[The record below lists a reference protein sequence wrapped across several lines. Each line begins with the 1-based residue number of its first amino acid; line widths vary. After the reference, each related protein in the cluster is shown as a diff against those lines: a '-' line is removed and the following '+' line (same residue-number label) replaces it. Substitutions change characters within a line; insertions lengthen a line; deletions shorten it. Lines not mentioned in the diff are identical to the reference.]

1 MPCVGAYN
9 RWVIDFCSGSNGRL
23 VPIAH
28 CFLGDPKVAAED
40 LTAAVKAGA
49 KGAMIVTFNIRRLP
63 LGDTEW
69 DPFYAAAQDLDVPIC
84 IHVSGELREYRPFTR
99 IQPKILHDGGQFL
112 MSVLGGRVAMEIALV
127 DMFQY
132 GLFERFPRLRVGFFE
147 GGAGWVPSLL
157 DKMEAVFDTQVGERS
172 IKRTAR
178 PKETFA
184 QQCFV
189 SGDPDE
195 TGWAKNN
202 RRLRPQSIRLGVGFS
217 ASRPP
222 RKLHGASCSPR
233 REPPHTGSPQRPVR
247 GCFGPVFRAGLR
259 TSTARI
265 RRQTAALADFC
276 QKNALSLGIVI
287 LLRNFMAKRSFPTD
301 GPLRLYY
308 HHTSSASMR
317 VTLYLRCRGVP
328 SSQVTLV
335 STGFGTDERGIPVYT
350 MPENDPE
357 TERLG
362 TTDLKA
368 FNPEGA
374 RTRPVAAGR
383 KKDDAIGSD
392 HRTDRRLVRP

>member
-1 MPCVGAYN
+1 MTLTATELYTGSYGIMDTDGHIIEPADLWTGDLMEAKYKERGLRFGRTAEGLHLQLDGKFLRGNDLKSIQSIMGMGRTLAEMEGLKMEWPGDADPAGYDPTARLARADAEGLEYTAIFTSLGLVWNTHITDIALAHAMCRAYN

-28 CFLGDPKVAAED
+28 CFLGDPEVAAED

-49 KGAMIVTFNIRRLP
+49 KGAMIVTFNVRRLP

-84 IHVSGELREYRPFTR
+84 IHVSGETREYRPFTR

-172 IKRTAR
+172 IKRIAR

-195 TGWAKNN
+195 TGWAKT
-202 RRLRPQSIRLGVGFS
+202 I
-217 ASRPP
+217 
-222 RKLHGASCSPR
+222 
-233 REPPHTGSPQRPVR
+233 ED
-247 GCFGPVFRAGLR
+247 FGPNQFGWASDFPHPDHPGNYMDHLAHLAGSLH
-259 TSTARI
+259 TPEARNGLLGDASV
-265 RRQTAALADFC
+265 RFFGLA
-276 QKNALSLGIVI
+276 
-287 LLRNFMAKRSFPTD
+287 
-301 GPLRLYY
+301 
-308 HHTSSASMR
+308 
-317 VTLYLRCRGVP
+317 
-328 SSQVTLV
+328 
-335 STGFGTDERGIPVYT
+335 
-350 MPENDPE
+350 
-357 TERLG
+357 
-362 TTDLKA
+362 
-368 FNPEGA
+368 
-374 RTRPVAAGR
+374 
-383 KKDDAIGSD
+383 
-392 HRTDRRLVRP
+392 

>member
-1 MPCVGAYN
+1 MTLTATELYTGNYGIMDTDGHIIEPADLWTGDLMEAKYKDRGLRFGRTAEGPHLQLDGKFLRGNDLKSVQAIMGMGRALAEMEGLKMEWPGDADPAGYNPTARLARADTEGLKYTAIFTSLGLLWNTHITDIELAHAMCRAYN

-195 TGWAKNN
+195 TGWAKTIEDFDPHQFGWASDFPHPDHPGNYMEHLAHLAGSLHTPEARN
-202 RRLRPQSIRLGVGFS
+202 GLLGD
-217 ASRPP
+217 AS
-222 RKLHGASCSPR
+222 
-233 REPPHTGSPQRPVR
+233 VR
-247 GCFGPVFRAGLR
+247 FFG
-259 TSTARI
+259 
-265 RRQTAALADFC
+265 LA
-276 QKNALSLGIVI
+276 
-287 LLRNFMAKRSFPTD
+287 
-301 GPLRLYY
+301 
-308 HHTSSASMR
+308 
-317 VTLYLRCRGVP
+317 
-328 SSQVTLV
+328 
-335 STGFGTDERGIPVYT
+335 
-350 MPENDPE
+350 
-357 TERLG
+357 
-362 TTDLKA
+362 
-368 FNPEGA
+368 
-374 RTRPVAAGR
+374 
-383 KKDDAIGSD
+383 
-392 HRTDRRLVRP
+392 

>member
-1 MPCVGAYN
+1 MTLTATELYTGSYGIMDTDGHIIEPADLWTGDLMEAKYQERGLRFGRTAEGLHLQLDGKFLRGNDLKSIQSIMGMGRTLAEMEGLKMEWPGDADPAGYDPAARLARADAEGLEYTAIFTSLGLVWNTHITDIELAHAMCRAYN

-63 LGDTEW
+63 LGDAEW

-84 IHVSGELREYRPFTR
+84 IHVSGETREYRPFTR

-195 TGWAKNN
+195 TGWAKT
-202 RRLRPQSIRLGVGFS
+202 I
-217 ASRPP
+217 
-222 RKLHGASCSPR
+222 
-233 REPPHTGSPQRPVR
+233 ED
-247 GCFGPVFRAGLR
+247 FGPNQFGWASDFPHPDHPGNYMDHLAHLAESLHTPEARNGLLGDASVR
-259 TSTARI
+259 FFG
-265 RRQTAALADFC
+265 LA
-276 QKNALSLGIVI
+276 
-287 LLRNFMAKRSFPTD
+287 
-301 GPLRLYY
+301 
-308 HHTSSASMR
+308 
-317 VTLYLRCRGVP
+317 
-328 SSQVTLV
+328 
-335 STGFGTDERGIPVYT
+335 
-350 MPENDPE
+350 
-357 TERLG
+357 
-362 TTDLKA
+362 
-368 FNPEGA
+368 
-374 RTRPVAAGR
+374 
-383 KKDDAIGSD
+383 
-392 HRTDRRLVRP
+392 